1 MEFSYRNVKIMK
13 VNGLKNL
20 TGLRNLSK
28 EDIDLIFKET
38 SYFKK
43 KIQNKSIVENILE
56 NKSVI
61 NLFFEN
67 STRTQTSF
75 ELAEKMLGMNVVNFS
90 KGSSSMNKGES
101 LLDTLKTIESMKF
114 DFLVVRH
121 QVPGTPYLI
130 EKFSTFKIIN
140 AGDGTNEHPTQGL
153 LDIFTLKEEFGNLKN
168 LNVCI
173 IGNISHSRVAR
184 SNIFGLKKF
193 ESNVAVCG
201 PVSFI
206 PRDIEGLGINVFLE
220 IDEAIK
226 KSDAVILLR
235 VQLER
240 EAGSMLSS
248 LSEYSR
254 HYGISIEKIKRKSG
268 LKILH
273 PGPMN
278 INVEIDYETSV
289 SDNSLILEQV
299 TNGLAV
305 KCALFKIMNES
316 NVK

>member
-1 MEFSYRNVKIMK
+1 MEFSYRHVKIMK
-13 VNGLKNL
+13 TKTLKNL
-20 TGLRNLSK
+20 FGLRNLNREVMERIFEETDYFRK
-28 EDIDLIFKET
+28 RIDNKT
-38 SYFKK
+38 AAG
-43 KIQNKSIVENILE
+43 KILDG
-56 NKSVI
+56 KSVI

-75 ELAEKMLGMNVVNFS
+75 ELSEKMLGMTVVNFS

-101 LLDTLKTIESMKF
+101 LLDTIKTIESMKF

-121 QVPGTPYLI
+121 QVPGIPYLI
-130 EKFSTFKIIN
+130 ERFSSSKILN

-153 LDIFTLKEEFGNLKN
+153 LDIYTLKEEFGDLKK

-193 ESNVAVCG
+193 ESNVSVCG

-206 PRDIEGLGINVFLE
+206 PRNIEGMGVNVILDT
-220 IDEAIK
+220 DEAIK
-226 KSDAVILLR
+226 RSDAIILLR

-240 EAGSMLSS
+240 EAGAMLSS
-248 LSEYSR
+248 LSEYNR
-254 HYGISIEKIKRKSG
+254 HYGISFDKIKRRSG

-289 SDNSLILEQV
+289 SDKSLIFRQV

-316 NVK
+316 